1 MEPIGAAALYDNIS
15 LPYFSIGGAMLILL
29 VSLPAAA
36 VLGFLSGA
44 RRRQVL
50 IKTGRPVDQVAGETT
65 LGAALA
71 LLGLLI
77 AFSYGNSLNLSQTRK
92 SVLVS
97 EAAALGTAFLRAD
110 YLAEPG
116 RTDLQVALLDYART
130 RLLPGDNSITSLEEA
145 QRFIATT
152 LELQA
157 RLWPLTLEATA
168 DPLPPPM
175 KAFVAGAVNEALD
188 SHLYRV
194 ETLSVPVSELAQAML
209 LAAALLALFLLGN
222 RAGTIGRKLSWRTF
236 AFSGFLFLVMASIL
250 DMQRAT
256 EGLIRTDATAMLVTI
271 YDMEQA
277 LAGRS

>member
-1 MEPIGAAALYDNIS
+1 METTGVAALYENIS
-15 LPYFSIGGAMLILL
+15 MPLFSIGMAFLILL
-29 VSLPAAA
+29 VSLPGAA
-36 VLGFLSGA
+36 VLGYLTGA
-44 RRRQVL
+44 RRRRVL
-50 IKTGRPVDQVAGETT
+50 LDSGRPVDKVTGETT

-71 LLGLLI
+71 LLGLLL
-77 AFSYGNSLNLSQTRK
+77 AFSYGNALNLSQTRK
-92 SVLVS
+92 ALLTS
-97 EAAALGTAFLRAD
+97 EAAAIGTAFLRAD

-116 RTDLQVALLDYART
+116 RTNLQVALLEYART
-130 RLLPGDNSITSLEEA
+130 RLLPGDDSINTLEEA
-145 QRFIATT
+145 QSFLSTT

-157 RLWPLTLEATA
+157 KLWPLTLEATA

-188 SHLYRV
+188 AHLYRV

-222 RAGTIGRKLSWRTF
+222 RAGTIGRRLSWRTF
-236 AFSGFLFLVMASIL
+236 AFSGFLLLVMASIL
-250 DMQRAT
+250 DIQRSS
-256 EGLIRTDATAMLVTI
+256 EGLIRTDPTAMLVTI